1 MDLISMETTLPD
13 KTVSKSYGTLGTMLG
28 LIADIDIES
37 ESMRC
42 FGQSFRTTLY
52 AIMKIAKM
60 REYDITLSYLPATEK
75 GSALVEQR
83 SSANDPKADATVIKN
98 DSVDV
103 KDVPVLEHPD
113 QDWITIT
120 DKYISVQGL
129 ALSHMSSDH
138 VMFPDLGLSSG
149 YMNIALLKTRS
160 RSKIFKLWD
169 DLEDGTGFLG
179 TSGKGHL
186 KVISCYAFR
195 ITPARKQIVTLD
207 GEYIASSGEVYCKIH
222 KSMARVLSRRPAG
235 DT

>member
-1 MDLISMETTLPD
+1 METTLPD
-13 KTVSKSYGTLGTMLG
+13 KSVSKSYGTLGTMLG

-60 REYDITLSYLPATEK
+60 REYDITLSYLPTSGSTAEK
-75 GSALVEQR
+75 SSALIEQM
-83 SSANDPKADATVIKN
+83 SSANDPKAESTVN

-103 KDVPVLEHPD
+103 KDVRLSEPPD

-120 DKYISVQGL
+120 EKYISVQGL

-138 VMFPDLGLSSG
+138 VMFPGLGLSSG

-160 RSKIFKLWD
+160 RSKVFKLWD

-207 GEYIASSGEVYCKIH
+207 GEYITSSGEVYCKIH
-222 KSMARVLSRRPAG
+222 KAMARVLSRRPAG
-235 DT
+235 NT